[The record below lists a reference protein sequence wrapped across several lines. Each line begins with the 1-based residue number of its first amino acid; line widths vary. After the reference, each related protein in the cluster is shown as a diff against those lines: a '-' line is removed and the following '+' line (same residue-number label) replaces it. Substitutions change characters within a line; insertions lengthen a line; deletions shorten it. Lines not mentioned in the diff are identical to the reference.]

1 MVSDFGSPFNTR
13 RLLRPAIEASGL
25 RRPARIC
32 DLRAT
37 FASNA
42 IAAGIGVF
50 VLARAMGTSV
60 EMVEHHYGTLLD
72 GATADIAGRLDALD
86 DAQQD
91 RAVDDAE
98 GV

>member
-1 MVSDFGSPFNTR
+1 M
-13 RLLRPAIEASGL
+13 
-25 RRPARIC
+25 RRPARIY
-32 DLRAT
+32 DRRAT

-50 VLARAMGTSV
+50 VLARVMGTSV
-60 EMVEHHYGTLLD
+60 EMVEHYYGTLLD

-86 DAQQD
+86 DAQD
-91 RAVDDAE
+91 GAANDAE